1 MPEKILIIEDNKND
15 ANMVKELLESEGFKV
30 DAANTGEEGLKKAL
44 EMKPDLVVLDL
55 MLPDTDGFK
64 VCEKLKKEQ
73 ALKNT
78 MVVVLTIKDSIDD
91 ITKAFRVGAD
101 DYVIKPAVTEFL
113 VRKVKLYL
121 GAR

>member
-1 MPEKILIIEDNKND
+1 MKILIIEDNEND
-15 ANMVKELLESEGFKV
+15 ADMVKELLEGEGFRV
-30 DAANTGEEGLKKAL
+30 EAANNGEDGIKKAL

-55 MLPDTDGFK
+55 MLPDIDGFK
-64 VCEKLKKEQ
+64 VCEKLKKEP

-78 MVVVLTIKDSIDD
+78 MVVVLTIKDNIDD